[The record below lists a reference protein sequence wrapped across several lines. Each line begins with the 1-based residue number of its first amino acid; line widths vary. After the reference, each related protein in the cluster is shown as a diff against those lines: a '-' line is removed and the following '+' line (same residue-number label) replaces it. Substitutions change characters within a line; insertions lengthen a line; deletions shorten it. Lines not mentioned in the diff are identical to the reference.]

1 MSPAVGAPRVL
12 FLAESFWPVLGGG
25 EQHIRQLSAALVAR
39 GLACTVLTRRGEASW
54 PAEERLDGV
63 RVLRVAPSGPGRVG
77 KYLMALP
84 ALLRLMRERDSYD
97 VAVVRGTRVLGLPG
111 LVGARL
117 AHRPVVLQCEVS
129 GEMSGEIYTWGTRY
143 DRPPYTALVRGAV
156 RARNLLLRGAERFVA
171 ISRRTE
177 AEFLAAGLPRERV
190 LYLPHGIDTR
200 RFHPATAAE
209 RVALRARL
217 GLPTD
222 AFLVVFT
229 GRLLKGKG
237 VEVLLEAAARLAP
250 NTPRLHVALVGSGA
264 GQALSIEDEL
274 RAQADTPALAGRV
287 TFTGRVEN
295 VEDYLRAADVFGFP
309 SFFEALPL
317 SVIEAAACGLPCA
330 TTRIGGIV
338 DVIEH
343 ERSGLLVEP
352 GDAAG
357 LAQALELLAGDPG
370 LRTRLG
376 AAARETAVR
385 QFDFDGHVERYR
397 ELFQTLAGGSR
408 PIAGP

>member
-1 MSPAVGAPRVL
+1 MRPPRVL

-25 EQHIRQLSAALVAR
+25 EQHIRQLSTALVRR
-39 GLACTVLTRRGEASW
+39 GLACTVLTRRGQGAW

-63 RVLRVAPSGPGRVG
+63 RVLRVAPTGPGRVG
-77 KYLMALP
+77 KYLMAVP
-84 ALLRLMRERDSYD
+84 ALLRVMRERDAYD

-129 GEMSGEIYTWGTRY
+129 GEMSGEIYTWGTRW
-143 DRPPYTALVRGAV
+143 DRPPYTTLVRGAV
-156 RARNLLLRGAERFVA
+156 RARNRLLRRAERFVA

-200 RFHPATAAE
+200 RFRPATDEE
-209 RVALRARL
+209 RAALRARL
-217 GLPTD
+217 GLPPH
-222 AFLVVFT
+222 AFVVVFT

-237 VEVLLEAAARLAP
+237 VEVLLEAAARLASAS
-250 NTPRLHVALVGSGA
+250 PRLHVVLVGSGA
-264 GQALSIEDEL
+264 GQALSVEDQL
-274 RAQADTPALAGRV
+274 RARATQPPLAGRV
-287 TFTGRVEN
+287 TFTGRVDD
-295 VEDYLRAADVFGFP
+295 VEDWLRAADVFGFP

-317 SVIEAAACGLPCA
+317 SVIEAAACGLPSA
-330 TTRIGGIV
+330 TTRIGGVV

-343 ERSGLLVEP
+343 EKSGLLTEP

-357 LAQALELLAGDPG
+357 LAEALARLEADPG
-370 LRTRLG
+370 LRLRLG

-385 QFDFDGHVERYR
+385 QFDFDGHVQRYR
-397 ELFQTLAGGSR
+397 RLFESLVTN
-408 PIAGP
+408 

>member
-1 MSPAVGAPRVL
+1 MSPAAGAPRVL

-25 EQHIRQLSAALVAR
+25 EQHIRQLATALVGR
-39 GLACTVLTRRGEASW
+39 GLECTVLTRRGERSW
-54 PAEERLDGV
+54 PTEERLAGV

-77 KYLMALP
+77 KYVMALP

-143 DRPPYTALVRGAV
+143 DRRPYTALVRGAV
-156 RARNLLLRGAERFVA
+156 RVRNLLLRGAERFVA

-177 AEFLAAGLPRERV
+177 AEFLAAGLARERV
-190 LYLPHGIDTR
+190 LYLPHGVDTR
-200 RFHPATAAE
+200 RFRPATPAE
-209 RVALRARL
+209 RAALRARL
-217 GLPTD
+217 GLPAD

-229 GRLLKGKG
+229 GRLLEGKG
-237 VEVLLEAAARLAP
+237 VELLLEAAARLSASSP
-250 NTPRLHVALVGSGA
+250 GVHVVLVGSGA
-264 GQALSIEDEL
+264 GQALSVEDDL
-274 RAQADTPALAGRV
+274 RARAAQPPLAGRV

-295 VEDYLRAADVFGFP
+295 VEDYLRAADAFGFP

-317 SVIEAAACGLPCA
+317 SVIEAAASGLPCA

-343 ERSGLLVEP
+343 ERNGLLVEP
-352 GDAAG
+352 GDALG
-357 LAQALELLAGDPG
+357 LAGALARLESDQALRA
-370 LRTRLG
+370 RLG
-376 AAARETAVR
+376 AAARETAVS
-385 QFDFDGHVERYR
+385 QFDFERHVDRYH
-397 ELFQTLAGGSR
+397 ELFEELARGSR
-408 PIAGP
+408 PHGRR

>member
-1 MSPAVGAPRVL
+1 MRPPRVL

-25 EQHIRQLSAALVAR
+25 EQHIRHLSAALVRR
-39 GLACTVLTRRGEASW
+39 GLACTVLTRRGEAAW
-54 PAEERLDGV
+54 PAEEQLDGV
-63 RVLRVAPSGPGRVG
+63 RVLRVAPAGPGRVG
-77 KYLMALP
+77 KYLMAVP
-84 ALLRLMRERDSYD
+84 ALLRLMRERDEYD

-129 GEMSGEIYTWGTRY
+129 GEMSGEIYTWGTRW
-143 DRPPYTALVRGAV
+143 DRAPYTKLVRGAV
-156 RARNLLLRGAERFVA
+156 RARNLLLRGAERCVA

-177 AEFLAAGLPRERV
+177 AEFLAAGLPPERV

-200 RFHPATAAE
+200 RFRPAGDQE
-209 RVALRARL
+209 RGALRASL
-217 GLPTD
+217 GLPPD
-222 AFLVVFT
+222 ALVVVFT

-250 NTPRLHVALVGSGA
+250 SLPGLHVALVGSGA
-264 GQALSIEDEL
+264 GQALSIENEL
-274 RAQADTPALAGRV
+274 RARAAQPPLAGRV

-295 VEDYLRAADVFGFP
+295 VEDWLRAGDVFGFP

-343 ERSGLLVEP
+343 EKSGLLVEP

-357 LAQALELLAGDPG
+357 LAEALARLAGDRG
-370 LRTRLG
+370 LRARLG
-376 AAARETAVR
+376 AAARETALR
-385 QFDFDGHVERYR
+385 QFDFDGHVERYQR
-397 ELFQTLAGGSR
+397 LFESLVTN
-408 PIAGP
+408 